1 MGCFYLDC
9 GKDHKEVKQMKRTF
23 FINLFL
29 ILMLS
34 QVVCSAHDGSYEMNY
49 TNFLL
54 NNSGMHTQEF
64 LAKAECRIR
73 DDYAEISLFIE
84 RGGRKMYLVQF
95 NNLYP
100 NNRLRRSSDRHY
112 SLTIKG
118 YYLNTVAVKTAENE
132 YLWHGKPRLRRY
144 NRGNGEIE
152 RSLFEDIIENGYLEL
167 FTEANWRA
175 FSVCRED
182 LENFADIP
190 ASDRVK
196 RTKITIENPEE
207 FEEFLE
213 TPLTAHLDVRVR
225 QKLRALMSKL
235 NF

>member
-1 MGCFYLDC
+1 
-9 GKDHKEVKQMKRTF
+9 MKRTF

-29 ILMLS
+29 ILILS
-34 QVVCSAHDGSYEMNY
+34 QGVCIAHDGSYEMNY
-49 TNFLL
+49 TNFLV
-54 NNSGMHTQEF
+54 NNSGMHTQEIQV
-64 LAKAECRIR
+64 KAECRIR
-73 DDYAEISLFIE
+73 DDYAEISLFFE
-84 RGGRKMYLVQF
+84 RGGRKIHLVEF

-100 NNRLRRSSDRHY
+100 NNRLRQSSDRHY
-112 SLTIKG
+112 SLTIHG
-118 YYLNTVAVKTAENE
+118 YYLNTVAVKAAENE
-132 YLWHGKPRLRRY
+132 YLWHGKPKLRRY
-144 NRGNGEIE
+144 NRGNGEIK
-152 RSLFEDIIENGYLEL
+152 RTFFEDIIENGYLEL

-213 TPLTAHLDVRVR
+213 TPLTAHLNVRVR